1 LYPWIQF
8 FIFAGLIFLCYNQV
22 ISYKTK
28 GGTDVFDLRSVLTPG
43 ADSVVEKILDEADT
57 AAYYGTGTLGRL
69 IATPAYVAMMIKA
82 SVNAIEHRLPVGFVS
97 VGRSLE
103 LSHDAPTCMGMTLR
117 VKSTLK
123 EISGDHLIF
132 EIVACDEKGVV
143 GHGKHVRS
151 IVSREHLID
160 KAHSRCHT

>member
-1 LYPWIQF
+1 M
-8 FIFAGLIFLCYNQV
+8 
-22 ISYKTK
+22 
-28 GGTDVFDLRSVLTPG
+28 FDLQSVLIPG

-57 AAYYGTGTLGRL
+57 AAYYGTGSLGRL

-82 SVNAIEHRLPVGFVS
+82 AVDAIEHRLPVGFVS

-117 VKSTLK
+117 VKATLK
-123 EISGDHLIF
+123 EIVDDRLIF
-132 EIVACDEKGVV
+132 DIVACDEKGVV

-151 IVSREHLID
+151 VVSREHLIER
-160 KAHSRCHT
+160 AHDRCHF